1 MKSIAKAA
9 LGVDISDGRVSLA
22 LIGHGAQGI
31 ELLKA
36 GSCAAPDGAIK
47 NGNVEDPTAL
57 SKVIRELRTHH
68 RMPRT
73 SRAGVSLPASSTV
86 LQIMHVPKAMTSGI
100 GRLVRNEVKSLVA
113 LSGKEVAFDFCRIT
127 SRRPQGSR
135 LLAVAADARQVTR
148 LVEACSKGSINP
160 EVVEPPV
167 LAYARVLY
175 ANQTQRNMNGNV
187 LLAILRDSILTLCV
201 FRKQNLDLV
210 RTRNI
215 GPIETELEGL
225 SGRLAKE
232 VKAVIQFYDV
242 EIAEV
247 SGEWNIVIDAD
258 SASLPNDTEQH
269 LRDEIPWANLQVK
282 TNENILQ
289 DILAVQDSGAEKPS
303 VVAIGLAMRLLN
315 IDGHNLKINLLPPE
329 SADIKSAKRHFLI
342 TSNIIAFIL
351 LLMIFA
357 AVGIG
362 MLAQKIEQKTTL
374 RKQTELSQ
382 DTYVLLREQESLDKQ
397 IKQLSDRPARLKSIL
412 DSRYSADWAGILEDV
427 KNLTPKTVRI
437 TRLYSDD
444 NTNMLLNGVALSYEV
459 VHLFVKMLDQSDHI
473 SSASLKETIREEK
486 TGGLVKYVINCS
498 LIRDEGQ

>member
-1 MKSIAKAA
+1 M
-9 LGVDISDGRVSLA
+9 
-22 LIGHGAQGI
+22 
-31 ELLKA
+31 
-36 GSCAAPDGAIK
+36 
-47 NGNVEDPTAL
+47 
-57 SKVIRELRTHH
+57 
-68 RMPRT
+68 
-73 SRAGVSLPASSTV
+73 
-86 LQIMHVPKAMTSGI
+86 
-100 GRLVRNEVKSLVA
+100 
-113 LSGKEVAFDFCRIT
+113 
-127 SRRPQGSR
+127 
-135 LLAVAADARQVTR
+135 TR

-289 DILAVQDSGAEKPS
+289 DILAVQDSGTEKPS

-342 TSNIIAFIL
+342 TSNIIAVIL